1 MKVSSALEV
10 AATLNGPP
18 LAVAPFA
25 IESAGNGRYVATIA
39 IPIGALP
46 PGDYIVRTLV
56 GIEGQ
61 ALTRVV
67 RTLRKTRAGRWQRLS
82 PRRNAASASAASITI
97 PLHRARIRHHEMRDM
112 SGFPRF

>member
-1 MKVSSALEV
+1 MSSLILGLSRDGGFTPKLHFSTEPAAIGYLEMYGGNPGMKVSSALEV

-25 IESAGNGRYVATIA
+25 IESAGNGRYVATGA

-46 PGDYIVRTLV
+46 PGDYIVGALV

-67 RTLRKTRAGRWQRLS
+67 RTLRKE
-82 PRRNAASASAASITI
+82 
-97 PLHRARIRHHEMRDM
+97 AR
-112 SGFPRF
+112 